1 MFPQHARAFEEMSG
15 IKRADVLRLAVL
27 YAYGGVYA
35 DIDVEALRPMDP
47 LLVAAQRARQS
58 VLLGEENVVHTVLLE
73 KRLSK
78 QLVSNAVMASAPR
91 QAFWAK
97 VIQEIF
103 QHLVASEGLTLH
115 L

>member
-1 MFPQHARAFEEMSG
+1 MSG
-15 IKRADVLRLAVL
+15 IKRADVVRLAAL

-35 DIDVEALRPMDP
+35 DIDVEALRPLDP
-47 LLVAAQRARQS
+47 LLVAAERARQS

-73 KRLSK
+73 RRLSK

-91 QAFWAK
+91 EPFWAK

-103 QHLVASEGLTLH
+103 QHLGLGRGIRGMKH
-115 L
+115 VV